1 MHPSVEKMVKGFQ
14 PLTMKY
20 PCFNCPQSLK
30 GKHNTK
36 CEGTCELFAKYTEE
50 RKNMVSKDSWSA
62 YNAYLTDRTSA
73 WMRKSMYGRS
83 RGH

>member
-1 MHPSVEKMVKGFQ
+1 MQANLKINSKCSEKEMKKMHPSVEKMVKGFK

-62 YNAYLTDRTSA
+62 YNAYL
-73 WMRKSMYGRS
+73 K
-83 RGH
+83 